1 MLRVK
6 SVFGAMLVAGAL
18 GLAVLPASAQ
28 QRYKGS
34 FNLPVETNV
43 GGVVLE
49 PGDYTITVDRLGVGG
64 VDMIHVQGAG
74 GTASVLA
81 GSTEIRSASDRGRL
95 VLVSAGGM
103 HALREFDAGLIE
115 RSYTF

>member
-1 MLRVK
+1 MIFKTGKTESRPK
-6 SVFGAMLVAGAL
+6 STKPNDKVVT
-18 GLAVLPASAQ
+18 PAYAIS
-28 QRYKGS
+28 K
-34 FNLPVETNV
+34 
-43 GGVVLE
+43 
-49 PGDYTITVDRLGVGG
+49 G

-115 RSYTF
+115 RSYTFSIPRSLREKIAQTGTASPQTTVLAVQ